1 MKKIKLNY
9 HFFFL
14 AMFLFQFPFA
24 SYLLDAILAKLN
36 EKKKLG
42 EEYSFLMKRS
52 LT

>member
-1 MKKIKLNY
+1 MTI
-9 HFFFL
+9 FFL

-42 EEYSFLMKRS
+42 EEYFLMKRS